1 MKFKDFVFSNSKKI
15 IGSALLLSLMAVQTV
30 GATGG
35 ITDSLKSKGNIEYD
49 ANGDGQADVY
59 FYSKDLTTIA
69 GGVED
74 INSNMAIL
82 SQSFT
87 DLTTASNGYKSDI
100 IAGLN
105 SNVYAKN
112 NIPADSTFEDIISK
126 INNIPAP
133 TTATGNVWSSG
144 DNSGI
149 GITSNGQSVNIDG
162 VTSLNLAVNESVT
175 LPSGYYPND
184 ITISNNVANR
194 GSSPVYLTSANNT
207 VTLPQGY
214 YDEFI
219 VSTNIKTEGEVYY
232 HHHVHS
238 ELSTNE
244 YYEDQSPAITS
255 VGPADND
262 KASQNSGCF
271 TKPVYGTKSCGGTYH
286 LKYTNQEGYPE
297 YTQYHST
304 CDRCGYSTSDD
315 WNQDGTKC
323 KRTVTDYNNIVGYT
337 TGCGIIRGTVV
348 EALIKY

>member
-15 IGSALLLSLMAVQTV
+15 VGSALLLSLMAVQTV

-87 DLTTASNGYKSDI
+87 DLTAASNGYKSDI

-112 NIPADSTFEDIISK
+112 NIAADATFEDIISK

-133 TTATGNVWSSG
+133 TTATGNVWSGG

-194 GSSPVYLTSANNT
+194 GSQSQVLTTNNNA
-207 VTLPQGY
+207 VTFQPGY
-214 YDEFI
+214 YDEFT
-219 VSTNIKTEGEVYY
+219 VSTDIINIPGVITYKLV
-232 HHHVHS
+232 HQHVNAKGAVS
-238 ELSTNE
+238 SNTYEST
-244 YYEDQSPAITS
+244 S
-255 VGPADND
+255 G
-262 KASQNSGCF
+262 GCF
-271 TKPVYGTKSCGGTYH
+271 TKAHPYTYTTKECHGETFIWTHDDGSGGYKDEEGYRTVCKDVTKSA
-286 LKYTNQEGYPE
+286 TNYQVN
-297 YTQYHST
+297 
-304 CDRCGYSTSDD
+304 CGYSVGDYVRDT
-315 WNQDGTKC
+315 QDFSSIQNNEKISS
-323 KRTVTDYNNIVGYT
+323 VTIDY
-337 TGCGIIRGTVV
+337 
-348 EALIKY
+348 E